1 MLNVLFLLALCAPD
15 PGQAG
20 PVSAQPPFPVEQAV
34 ATALANAPQRAAAV
48 ALAEGARAA
57 ARQAGRL
64 PNPAIDVHAEN
75 IVASGWHW
83 RPPADPTLGP
93 GLDVFAVL
101 AQPIELGGKR
111 GARRAVAEG
120 DAAAAGAALSQIERG
135 LVMETLRLYLGA
147 LRAREML
154 KALDENRSEM
164 AEVQRAVAARV
175 REGYAAEA
183 DLAKYQAE
191 SARLDSESVRLRIDL
206 TRNLAQLGALLG
218 RAGPASGLEP
228 GQLVMPAPPPAPAGS
243 AAELAVRAVERS
255 PDVLAARAREARA
268 AKMLSL
274 QQAER
279 VPNLDVVG
287 GYKRTSGFDT
297 AVLGV
302 AMAIPLFDRNQRAIA
317 TAGGET
323 RAAASDRAAVEQ
335 RVAAEAR
342 AVFEASRSLAERARR
357 VDDELLAPATVVRRA
372 ARMSY
377 GEGAAGIVAMVDA
390 DRVYLDARR
399 EVLQVKLDALAA
411 AFDARV
417 LAGEEI
423 VR

>member
-1 MLNVLFLLALCAPD
+1 MLNVLFLALCVVD

-20 PVSAQPPFPVEQAV
+20 TSPPQAPFPVEQAI
-34 ATALANAPQRAAAV
+34 ATVLASAPQRASAS
-48 ALAEGARAA
+48 ALAESARAA
-57 ARQAGRL
+57 AKQAGRL
-64 PNPAIDVHAEN
+64 PNPVIDVHVEN

-83 RPPADPTLGP
+83 RPTADPTLAP

-120 DAAAAGAALSQIERG
+120 DADAAAAALSQVERG
-135 LVMETLRLYLGA
+135 LVMETIRLYLGA

-154 KALDENRSEM
+154 KALDENRGEM
-164 AEVQRAVAARV
+164 TEIQRVVAARV

-191 SARLDSESVRLRIDL
+191 SARLDSESVRMRIEL
-206 TRNLAQLGALLG
+206 TRNLAQLQALFG
-218 RAGPASGLEP
+218 RAGPASGLDP
-228 GQLVMPAPPPAPAGS
+228 GQLVMPAPLAVPAGS
-243 AAELAVRAVERS
+243 AADLALRAVERS
-255 PDVLAARAREARA
+255 PDVRAAKAREARA
-268 AKMLSL
+268 AKALSL
-274 QQAER
+274 QQAQR

-302 AMAIPLFDRNQRAIA
+302 SMAIPLFDRNQRAIA
-317 TAGGET
+317 TAGGEAS
-323 RAAASDRAAVEQ
+323 AAASDRAAAEQ

-342 AVFEASRSLAERARR
+342 AMFDASQNLAERARQ
-357 VDDELLAPATVVRRA
+357 VDEELLTPAALVRLA
-372 ARMSY
+372 ARASY
-377 GEGAAGIVAMVDA
+377 SEGAANIVAMVDA

-411 AFDARV
+411 AFEARV

-423 VR
+423 LR

>member
-1 MLNVLFLLALCAPD
+1 MLNVLVLALCVME

-20 PVSAQPPFPVEQAV
+20 TSSPQASFPIEQAV
-34 ATALANAPQRAAAV
+34 TTVLASAPQRASAS
-48 ALAEGARAA
+48 ALAESARVAA
-57 ARQAGRL
+57 QQAGRL

-75 IVASGWHW
+75 IVANGWHW
-83 RPPADPTLGP
+83 RPPADPTLAP
-93 GLDVFAVL
+93 GLDFFAVL
-101 AQPIELGGKR
+101 TQPIELGGKR

-120 DAAAAGAALSQIERG
+120 DAAAAAALLSQVERG
-135 LVMETLRLYLGA
+135 LVMETVRLYLGA

-164 AEVQRAVAARV
+164 AEIQRAVAARV

-191 SARLDSESVRLRIDL
+191 SARLDSESVRMRIEL
-206 TRNLAQLGALLG
+206 TRNLAQLEALFG
-218 RAGPASGLEP
+218 RAGPASGLDP
-228 GQLVMPAPPPAPAGS
+228 GQLVMPAPRAAPAGS
-243 AAELAVRAVERS
+243 AADLALRAVERS
-255 PDVLAARAREARA
+255 PDVQAAKAREARA
-268 AKMLSL
+268 ARALSL
-274 QQAER
+274 EQAQR

-317 TAGGET
+317 TAGGEAK
-323 RAAASDRAAVEQ
+323 AAASDRTAVEQ

-342 AVFEASRSLAERARR
+342 AIFEASQGLAERARQI
-357 VDDELLAPATVVRRA
+357 DAELLAPAALVRLA
-372 ARMSY
+372 ARTSY
-377 GEGAAGIVAMVDA
+377 GEGAANIVAMVDA

-411 AFDARV
+411 AFEARL

-423 VR
+423 VK

>member
-1 MLNVLFLLALCAPD
+1 MLNVLFLALCVME

-20 PVSAQPPFPVEQAV
+20 TSPPPPTFPIEQAV
-34 ATALANAPQRAAAV
+34 ATVLASAPQRAAAG
-48 ALAEGARAA
+48 ALADSAREAA
-57 ARQAGRL
+57 QQAGRL

-83 RPPADPTLGP
+83 RPPVDPTLAP

-101 AQPIELGGKR
+101 TQPIELGGKR

-120 DAAAAGAALSQIERG
+120 DADAAAAALLQVERG
-135 LVMETLRLYLGA
+135 LVRETVRLYLGA

-154 KALDENRSEM
+154 KALDENRNEM
-164 AEVQRAVAARV
+164 AEIQRVVAARE

-191 SARLDSESVRLRIDL
+191 SARLDSESVRLRIEL
-206 TRNLAQLGALLG
+206 TRNLAQLQALFG
-218 RAGPASGLEP
+218 RAGPASGLDP
-228 GQLVMPAPPPAPAGS
+228 GQLVMPAPRAAPTGS
-243 AAELAVRAVERS
+243 AADLALQAVERS
-255 PDVLAARAREARA
+255 PDVQAAKAREATA
-268 AKMLSL
+268 AKALSL
-274 QQAER
+274 QQAQR

-323 RAAASDRAAVEQ
+323 KAAAFDRVAVEQ

-342 AVFEASRSLAERARR
+342 AVFEASQSLAERARR
-357 VDDELLAPATVVRRA
+357 VDEELLAPAALVRLA
-372 ARMSY
+372 ARTSY
-377 GEGAAGIVAMVDA
+377 SEGAANIVAMVDA

-411 AFDARV
+411 AFEARV

-423 VR
+423 LR

>member
-1 MLNVLFLLALCAPD
+1 MLNVLILALCVLE

-20 PVSAQPPFPVEQAV
+20 PSSTPSPFPLEQAV
-34 ATALANAPQRAAAV
+34 TTALASAPQRAAAS
-48 ALAEGARAA
+48 ALAESARAA
-57 ARQAGRL
+57 AKEAGRL

-83 RPPADPTLGP
+83 RPPADPTLAP

-101 AQPIELGGKR
+101 TQPIELGGKR

-120 DAAAAGAALSQIERG
+120 DATTAAAVLSQIERG
-135 LVMETLRLYLGA
+135 LVMETVRLYLGA

-154 KALDENRSEM
+154 KALDENRGEM
-164 AEVQRAVAARV
+164 ADIQRAVAARV

-206 TRNLAQLGALLG
+206 TRNLAQLEALFG
-218 RAGPASGLEP
+218 RAGPSSGLDP
-228 GQLVMPAPPPAPAGS
+228 GQLVMPAPPPAAAIS
-243 AAELAVRAVERS
+243 AADLAARAVERS
-255 PDVLAARAREARA
+255 PDVQAARAREARA
-268 AKMLSL
+268 AKVLSL

-302 AMAIPLFDRNQRAIA
+302 AMAIPLFDRNQRGIA
-317 TAGGET
+317 AAGGEA
-323 RAAASDRAAVEQ
+323 RATVFDRAAVEQ
-335 RVAAEAR
+335 RVVAEAR
-342 AVFEASRSLAERARR
+342 AIFEASQGLAERARR
-357 VDDELLAPATVVRRA
+357 VDEELLAPATLVRLA
-372 ARMSY
+372 ARTSY
-377 GEGAAGIVAMVDA
+377 SEGAANIVAMVDA

-411 AFDARV
+411 AFEARV

-423 VR
+423 LR

>member
-1 MLNVLFLLALCAPD
+1 MLNVLLLALCVMD

-20 PVSAQPPFPVEQAV
+20 TSSPPAPFPVEQAV
-34 ATALANAPQRAAAV
+34 TTVLASAPQRASAS
-48 ALAEGARAA
+48 ALAESARAA
-57 ARQAGRL
+57 AKQAGRL
-64 PNPAIDVHAEN
+64 PNPVIDVHAEN

-83 RPPADPTLGP
+83 RPPADPTLAP

-120 DAAAAGAALSQIERG
+120 DADAAAAALSQVERG
-135 LVMETLRLYLGA
+135 LVMETIRLYLGA

-154 KALDENRSEM
+154 KALDENRGEM
-164 AEVQRAVAARV
+164 AEIQRVVAARV

-191 SARLDSESVRLRIDL
+191 SARLDSESVRMRIEL
-206 TRNLAQLGALLG
+206 TRNLAQLQALFG
-218 RAGPASGLEP
+218 RAGPASGLDP
-228 GQLVMPAPPPAPAGS
+228 GQLVMPAQRAAPAGS
-243 AAELAVRAVERS
+243 AADLALRAVERS
-255 PDVLAARAREARA
+255 PDVQAAKAREARA
-268 AKMLSL
+268 AKTLSL
-274 QQAER
+274 EQAQR

-287 GYKRTSGFDT
+287 GYKRTGGFDT

-302 AMAIPLFDRNQRAIA
+302 AMAIPLFDRNERAIA

-335 RVAAEAR
+335 RVAADAR
-342 AVFEASRSLAERARR
+342 AIFDASQSLADRARR
-357 VDDELLAPATVVRRA
+357 VDEELLAPAALVRLA
-372 ARMSY
+372 ARTSY
-377 GEGAAGIVAMVDA
+377 SEGAANIVAMVDA

-411 AFDARV
+411 AFEARV

-423 VR
+423 LR

>member
-1 MLNVLFLLALCAPD
+1 MLNVLFLAVCVLE

-20 PVSAQPPFPVEQAV
+20 PSSTTPPFPIEQAV
-34 ATALANAPQRAAAV
+34 TTVLASAPQRASAS
-48 ALAEGARAA
+48 ALAESARVAA
-57 ARQAGRL
+57 QQAGRL

-75 IVASGWHW
+75 IVANGWHW
-83 RPPADPTLGP
+83 RPPADPTLAP
-93 GLDVFAVL
+93 GLDFFAVL
-101 AQPIELGGKR
+101 TQPIELGGKR

-120 DAAAAGAALSQIERG
+120 DAAAAAALLSQVERG
-135 LVMETLRLYLGA
+135 LVMETVRLYLGA

-164 AEVQRAVAARV
+164 AEIQRAVAARV

-191 SARLDSESVRLRIDL
+191 SARLDSESVRLRIEL
-206 TRNLAQLGALLG
+206 TRNLAQLEALFG
-218 RAGPASGLEP
+218 RAGPASGLDP
-228 GQLVMPAPPPAPAGS
+228 GQLVMPAPRAAPAGS
-243 AAELAVRAVERS
+243 AADLALRAVERS
-255 PDVLAARAREARA
+255 PDVQAAKAREARA
-268 AKMLSL
+268 ARALSL
-274 QQAER
+274 EQAQR

-317 TAGGET
+317 TAGGEAK
-323 RAAASDRAAVEQ
+323 AAASDRTAVEQ

-342 AVFEASRSLAERARR
+342 AIFEASQGLAERARQ
-357 VDDELLAPATVVRRA
+357 VDAELLAPAALVRLA
-372 ARMSY
+372 ARTSY
-377 GEGAAGIVAMVDA
+377 GEGATNIVAMVDA

-411 AFDARV
+411 AFEARL

-423 VR
+423 VK

>member
-1 MLNVLFLLALCAPD
+1 MVNVLLLALCVVD

-20 PVSAQPPFPVEQAV
+20 TSSPPAPFPIEQAV
-34 ATALANAPQRAAAV
+34 TTVLASAPQRASAST
-48 ALAEGARAA
+48 LAESARAA
-57 ARQAGRL
+57 AKQAGRL
-64 PNPAIDVHAEN
+64 PNPVIDVHAEN

-83 RPPADPTLGP
+83 RPPADPTLAP
-93 GLDVFAVL
+93 GLDFFAVL
-101 AQPIELGGKR
+101 SQPIELGGKR

-120 DAAAAGAALSQIERG
+120 DADAAAAALSQVERG
-135 LVMETLRLYLGA
+135 LVMETIRLYLGA

-154 KALDENRSEM
+154 KALDENRGEM
-164 AEVQRAVAARV
+164 AEIQRVVAARV

-191 SARLDSESVRLRIDL
+191 SARLDSESVRMRIEL
-206 TRNLAQLGALLG
+206 TRNLAQLGALFG
-218 RAGPASGLEP
+218 RAGPASGLDP
-228 GQLVMPAPPPAPAGS
+228 GQLVIPAPRAAPAGS
-243 AAELAVRAVERS
+243 AADLALRAVERS
-255 PDVLAARAREARA
+255 PDVQAAKAREARA
-268 AKMLSL
+268 AKALSL
-274 QQAER
+274 EQAQR

-317 TAGGET
+317 TAGGEVS
-323 RAAASDRAAVEQ
+323 AAASDRAAVEQ

-342 AVFEASRSLAERARR
+342 AVFEASQGLAERARR
-357 VDDELLAPATVVRRA
+357 VDEELLAPAALVRLA
-372 ARMSY
+372 ARTSY
-377 GEGAAGIVAMVDA
+377 GEGAANIVAMVDA

-423 VR
+423 LR

>member
-1 MLNVLFLLALCAPD
+1 MLNVLVLALCVVD

-20 PVSAQPPFPVEQAV
+20 TSSPPAPFPIEQAV
-34 ATALANAPQRAAAV
+34 TTVLANAPQRASAS
-48 ALAEGARAA
+48 ALAESARAA
-57 ARQAGRL
+57 AKQAGRL
-64 PNPAIDVHAEN
+64 PNPAIDVHVEN

-83 RPPADPTLGP
+83 RPPADPTLAP
-93 GLDVFAVL
+93 GLDAFAVL
-101 AQPIELGGKR
+101 TQPIELGGKR

-120 DAAAAGAALSQIERG
+120 DADAAAAAMSQVERG
-135 LVMETLRLYLGA
+135 LAMETVRLYLGA

-154 KALDENRSEM
+154 KALDENRGEM
-164 AEVQRAVAARV
+164 AEIQRVVAARV

-191 SARLDSESVRLRIDL
+191 SAKLDSESVRLRIEL
-206 TRNLAQLGALLG
+206 TRNLAQLQALFG
-218 RAGPASGLEP
+218 RAGPASGLDP
-228 GQLVMPAPPPAPAGS
+228 GQLVMPAPRAVPAGS
-243 AAELAVRAVERS
+243 AADLALRAVERS
-255 PDVLAARAREARA
+255 PDVQAAKAREARA
-268 AKMLSL
+268 AKALSL
-274 QQAER
+274 QQAQR

-317 TAGGET
+317 TAGGEA

-342 AVFEASRSLAERARR
+342 AIFDASQSLAEHARR
-357 VDDELLAPATVVRRA
+357 VDSELLAPAALVRFA
-372 ARMSY
+372 ARTSY
-377 GEGAAGIVAMVDA
+377 SEGAANIVAMVDA

-423 VR
+423 LR

>member
-1 MLNVLFLLALCAPD
+1 MLNVLFLAVCVLE

-20 PVSAQPPFPVEQAV
+20 PSSTTPPFPIEQAV
-34 ATALANAPQRAAAV
+34 TTVLASAPQRASAS
-48 ALAEGARAA
+48 ALAESARVAA
-57 ARQAGRL
+57 QQAGRL

-75 IVASGWHW
+75 IVANGWHW
-83 RPPADPTLGP
+83 RPPADPTLAP
-93 GLDVFAVL
+93 GLDFFAVL
-101 AQPIELGGKR
+101 TQPIELGGKR

-120 DAAAAGAALSQIERG
+120 DAAAAAALLSQVERG
-135 LVMETLRLYLGA
+135 LVMETVRLYLGA

-164 AEVQRAVAARV
+164 AEIQRAVAARV

-191 SARLDSESVRLRIDL
+191 SARLDSESVRLRIEL
-206 TRNLAQLGALLG
+206 TRNLAQLEALFG
-218 RAGPASGLEP
+218 RAGPASGLDP
-228 GQLVMPAPPPAPAGS
+228 GQLVMPAPRAAPAGS
-243 AAELAVRAVERS
+243 AADLALRAVERS
-255 PDVLAARAREARA
+255 PDVQAAKAREARA
-268 AKMLSL
+268 ARALSL
-274 QQAER
+274 EQAQR

-317 TAGGET
+317 TAGGEAK
-323 RAAASDRAAVEQ
+323 AAASDRTAVEQ

-342 AVFEASRSLAERARR
+342 AIFEASQGLAERARQ
-357 VDDELLAPATVVRRA
+357 VDAELLAPAALVRLA
-372 ARMSY
+372 ARTSY
-377 GEGAAGIVAMVDA
+377 GEGAANIVAMVDA

-411 AFDARV
+411 AFEARL

-423 VR
+423 VK

>member
-1 MLNVLFLLALCAPD
+1 MLNVLFLALCVMD

-20 PVSAQPPFPVEQAV
+20 ASPPPVPVTIEQAV
-34 ATALANAPQRAAAV
+34 TTVLASAPQRASAS
-48 ALAEGARAA
+48 ALAESARAA
-57 ARQAGRL
+57 AKQAGRL
-64 PNPAIDVHAEN
+64 LNPVIDVHAEN

-83 RPPADPTLGP
+83 RPPADPTLAP

-120 DAAAAGAALSQIERG
+120 DAAAAAAALSQVERG
-135 LVMETLRLYLGA
+135 LVLETVRLYLGA

-154 KALDENRSEM
+154 KALDENRGEM
-164 AEVQRAVAARV
+164 AEIQRAVAARV

-191 SARLDSESVRLRIDL
+191 SARLDSESVRMRIEL
-206 TRNLAQLGALLG
+206 TRNLAQLQALFG
-218 RAGPASGLEP
+218 RAGPASGLDP
-228 GQLVMPAPPPAPAGS
+228 GQLVMPAPRAAPAGS
-243 AAELAVRAVERS
+243 AADLALRAVERS
-255 PDVLAARAREARA
+255 PDVQAAKAREARA
-268 AKMLSL
+268 AKALSL
-274 QQAER
+274 EQAQR

-287 GYKRTSGFDT
+287 GYKRTGGFDT

-302 AMAIPLFDRNQRAIA
+302 AMAIPLFDRNERAIA

-323 RAAASDRAAVEQ
+323 RAAAFDRAAVEQ
-335 RVAAEAR
+335 RVAADAR
-342 AVFEASRSLAERARR
+342 AIFDASQSLAERARR
-357 VDDELLAPATVVRRA
+357 VDEELLAPAALVRLA
-372 ARMSY
+372 ARTSY
-377 GEGAAGIVAMVDA
+377 GEGAANIVAMVDA

-411 AFDARV
+411 AFEARV

-423 VR
+423 LR

>member
-1 MLNVLFLLALCAPD
+1 MLNVLFLAVCVLE

-20 PVSAQPPFPVEQAV
+20 PSSTTPPFPIEQAV
-34 ATALANAPQRAAAV
+34 TTVLASAPQRASAS
-48 ALAEGARAA
+48 ALAESARVAA
-57 ARQAGRL
+57 QQAGRL

-75 IVASGWHW
+75 IVANGWHW
-83 RPPADPTLGP
+83 RPPADPTLAP
-93 GLDVFAVL
+93 GLDFFAVL
-101 AQPIELGGKR
+101 TQPIELGGKR

-120 DAAAAGAALSQIERG
+120 DAAAAAALLSQVERG
-135 LVMETLRLYLGA
+135 LVMETVRLYLGA

-154 KALDENRSEM
+154 KALDENRREM
-164 AEVQRAVAARV
+164 AEIQRAVAARV

-191 SARLDSESVRLRIDL
+191 SARLDSESVRLRIEL
-206 TRNLAQLGALLG
+206 TRNLAQLEALFG
-218 RAGPASGLEP
+218 RAGPASGLDP
-228 GQLVMPAPPPAPAGS
+228 GQLVMPAPRAAPAGS
-243 AAELAVRAVERS
+243 AADLALRAVERS
-255 PDVLAARAREARA
+255 PDVQAAKAREARA
-268 AKMLSL
+268 ARALSL
-274 QQAER
+274 EQAQR

-317 TAGGET
+317 TAGGEAK
-323 RAAASDRAAVEQ
+323 AAASDRTAVEQ

-342 AVFEASRSLAERARR
+342 AIFEASQGLAERARQ
-357 VDDELLAPATVVRRA
+357 VDAELLAPAALVRLA
-372 ARMSY
+372 ARTSY
-377 GEGAAGIVAMVDA
+377 GEGAANIVAMVDA

-411 AFDARV
+411 AFEARL

-423 VR
+423 VK